1 MKADY
6 TFEWYVQE
14 IPPRCRKPRDVLH
27 TKTVEVNIPEF
38 RGVEVDKNAP
48 VAIVVYKK
56 DYGTNKKVGEEFRL
70 YDGRLYVAQ
79 GSAAEFKNRYQC
91 DGRIEREGD
100 IPKTVKKIEE
110 EWLICDD
117 TLYRVTGEPIYRVC
131 DQFILTDVI
140 WDRENM
146 DPDRFRADELFEAKR
161 YRDALYPEY
170 ACKEDDEDYN
180 SIEVRIPDALKL
192 PTYLNR
198 VDDCLEKNARKALTQ
213 ELGFGG
219 RRSVEPDGCH
229 YETCKKE

>member
-56 DYGTNKKVGEEFRL
+56 DYGTNKKIGFW
-70 YDGRLYVAQ
+70 
-79 GSAAEFKNRYQC
+79 SA
-91 DGRIEREGD
+91 
-100 IPKTVKKIEE
+100 
-110 EWLICDD
+110 
-117 TLYRVTGEPIYRVC
+117 
-131 DQFILTDVI
+131 
-140 WDRENM
+140 
-146 DPDRFRADELFEAKR
+146 
-161 YRDALYPEY
+161 
-170 ACKEDDEDYN
+170 
-180 SIEVRIPDALKL
+180 
-192 PTYLNR
+192 
-198 VDDCLEKNARKALTQ
+198 
-213 ELGFGG
+213 G